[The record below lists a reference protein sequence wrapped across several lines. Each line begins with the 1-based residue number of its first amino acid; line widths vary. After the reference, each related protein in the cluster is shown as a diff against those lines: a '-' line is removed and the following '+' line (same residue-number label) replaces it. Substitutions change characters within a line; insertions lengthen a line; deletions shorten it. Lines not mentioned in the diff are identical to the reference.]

1 MPDLVTSA
9 WWKEERGEK
18 IFVDFN
24 QANRDRTIASA
35 YSPRPLPG
43 APVSM
48 PVRWESLRDV
58 TASDFTIRTVP
69 DIVAADGDAWAGI
82 DEAVGDITPAIELWD
97 KDFHERGL
105 GEMAFPPDYPKM
117 PGEPPRVQPSR
128 ARK

>member
-1 MPDLVTSA
+1 
-9 WWKEERGEK
+9 
-18 IFVDFN
+18 
-24 QANRDRTIASA
+24 
-35 YSPRPLPG
+35 
-43 APVSM
+43 M
-48 PVRWESLRDV
+48 PVRWESLRDM

-82 DEAVGDITPAIELWD
+82 DEAVGDITPTIELWD